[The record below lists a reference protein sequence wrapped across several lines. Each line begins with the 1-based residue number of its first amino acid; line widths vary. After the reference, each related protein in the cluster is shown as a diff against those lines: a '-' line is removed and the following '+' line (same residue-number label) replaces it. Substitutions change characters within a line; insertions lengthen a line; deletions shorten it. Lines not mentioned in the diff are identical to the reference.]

1 MGIETDEN
9 EALELQ
15 RQPVSVDSTAPV
27 VKERRQGEDLEGRRV
42 NLGDNVRA
50 LSRELI
56 PVMDLAPL
64 PVSTVAPVAATVAP
78 TPAAVPALTSH
89 TTPHSTLVG
98 APDHPVQG

>member
-1 MGIETDEN
+1 MKPQIVTEQRRMGIETDEN

-56 PVMDLAPL
+56 PVMDLARCQPQPWLLLPL
-64 PVSTVAPVAATVAP
+64 LLLLLP
-78 TPAAVPALTSH
+78 LQYQ
-89 TTPHSTLVG
+89 L
-98 APDHPVQG
+98 